1 MPLTPDQIE
10 SAKLPRATIGG
21 YKVGPTTD
29 LLHRVS
35 WDYRQI
41 VHQHAVVVEEANLL
55 RVRVAELEQELQKA
69 KQAVDERRD
78 PDELT
83 RVVLSAAQRT
93 AREVREAARQEAET
107 TLRKAR
113 RRAAELERQVTNRR
127 TREVRE
133 LAALEA
139 ARESVHDEIR
149 SALESLKSALVDEQ
163 ELPPVDRPVSGA
175 VRIQ

>member
-21 YKVGPTTD
+21 YKFGPTTD

-139 ARESVHDEIR
+139 ARASVHEEIR